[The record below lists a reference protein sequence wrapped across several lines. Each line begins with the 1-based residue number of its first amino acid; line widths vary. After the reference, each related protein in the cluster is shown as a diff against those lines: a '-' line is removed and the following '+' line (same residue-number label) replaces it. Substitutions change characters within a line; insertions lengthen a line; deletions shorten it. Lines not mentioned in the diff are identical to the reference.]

1 MHMIKKILSNPF
13 VVVIALFIGFALGR
27 MYNWDA
33 YKINTEVNFNLFDIF
48 SLLITVSVAL
58 YIAKVLKRDL
68 QHDLQKKQLSRD
80 MWINRL
86 CQLETILDKI
96 EKKLSESEIYYDT
109 IVSSQ
114 HQLRSKLSH
123 MKSTLKESENKLST
137 DNELKQLMDNINI
150 LKRLLTETPVHK
162 TQNTS
167 QTISVKKGKIDPG
180 NKNQPCI
187 SVNKDGIVTY
197 SRQRLLEINRNME
210 LIDNNIFLLKLK
222 IASFDRITLND
233 NML

>member
-1 MHMIKKILSNPF
+1 MQMIKRILSNPF

-48 SLLITVSVAL
+48 SLLITVFVAL

-80 MWINRL
+80 MWINRF
-86 CQLETILDKI
+86 CQLETILDKT
-96 EKKLSESEIYYDT
+96 EKRLSETDIYYDS

-123 MKSTLKESENKLST
+123 MIKTLKESNNELST
-137 DNELKQLMDNINI
+137 DNELTQLMDNINT
-150 LKRLLTETPVHK
+150 LKKLLTETPVNP
-162 TQNTS
+162 TPATS
-167 QTISVKKGKIDPG
+167 PTVTIKNGNVVSAKKSSPSLSVK
-180 NKNQPCI
+180 N
-187 SVNKDGIVTY
+187 GIVTY
-197 SRQRLLEINRNME
+197 SRQRKSEINRTME
-210 LIDNNIFLLKLK
+210 LVDNNIFLLKLK
-222 IASFDRITLND
+222 ISSLNTISLD
-233 NML
+233 D